1 MAKALLAKNLG
12 DTVRVVTPG
21 AETEYEIIDIRYA

>member
-1 MAKALLAKNLG
+1 LLGKNIG

-21 AETEYEIIDIRYA
+21 AETEYEIIEIRYV